1 MNVVL
6 LGIQGSG
13 KGTQAELLSQK
24 YKLPHINVGD
34 SFREN
39 IQNQTELGKIAKSY
53 IDKGELVPDE
63 FVFAIVE
70 DVLNKAE
77 KGFFL
82 DGFPRNLEQAKFLLS
97 KFKIDKVLL
106 LELDDETA
114 IKRILARRQCKKCK
128 KVYNILFQ
136 KPEIENVCD
145 ICGGELILRED
156 DNKQAIKKRI
166 EKFHHETEKV
176 IELFKEQSNFFLI
189 NAAQSLSAINKEI
202 ISKIN

>member
-13 KGTQAELLSQK
+13 KGTQAELLSKK

-39 IQNQTELGKIAKSY
+39 IQKQTELGKIAKSY

-77 KGFFL
+77 NGFFL
-82 DGFPRNLEQAKFLLS
+82 DGFPRNLEQAEFLLN
-97 KFKIDKVLL
+97 KFKIDKVFLL
-106 LELDDETA
+106 VLDDETA
-114 IKRILARRQCKKCK
+114 IKRILARRQCKNCK
-128 KVYNILFQ
+128 KVYNKLFQ
-136 KPEIENVCD
+136 KPEVENVCD
-145 ICGGELILRED
+145 VCGGELIHRED

-166 EKFHHETEKV
+166 EKFHHKTEKV
-176 IELFKEQSNFFLI
+176 IELFKEQSNFITI
-189 NAAQSLSAINKEI
+189 NAAQSLLAINKEI
-202 ISKIN
+202 ISNIN